1 MSLENLVTQKKK
13 LKKIKV
19 IKVRNIQRKKIQ
31 NNNKT
36 IKLKKVLKNVSFFFF
51 LKLRLPKLSL
61 QVLQAPTYTWQEGGN
76 TTPQQAKTT

>member
-1 MSLENLVTQKKK
+1 MSLKNLVTQKKK

-36 IKLKKVLKNVSFFFF
+36 IK
-51 LKLRLPKLSL
+51 
-61 QVLQAPTYTWQEGGN
+61 
-76 TTPQQAKTT
+76 